1 MKTKKE
7 RSKTRRERV
16 DRAVN
21 RNEFIRLGQSV
32 KNEASGAS
40 GAPEG
45 KKKFNKIQKDYV
57 PVVLPEAG
65 LDSSAEKPKSKKK
78 SRRIRASPSLL
89 NAGSAA
95 LDGSCEFND
104 AEGNQDGENVVEVRG
119 WVSGPDDAEPL
130 DANGDLTFAEPA
142 IVVPAEKGKHGA
154 RGRGLIV
161 SRIFP
166 IASVDRS
173 AFAQFVRDFS
183 FDEYYLQNVRSSK
196 IRRLVLK
203 DLRLFYSC
211 SALVAEKLLQMSYLV
226 YNRFISGDRGDPVE
240 HYAIAC
246 AIGQIILEGSDS
258 YDDHQ
263 WEHHDVG
270 DVSDTDSE
278 VARRLHHELNGDAF
292 EVGPA
297 GGAEVNL
304 QRPKSKSASVKPAAA
319 PSFISVDSDA
329 DSPAPAHQD
338 ASMRKCSPANK
349 GSNLRKVP
357 VPVVRPAGT
366 NDADDGHMSYAE
378 SLAREL
384 RNLRV
389 SSPATS
395 TLISNLAV
403 DQAISTLRKSLP
415 ASLAEGAIQG
425 LLAAQENLK
434 TPPSKRSAV
443 VPETPPT
450 EPAELGKSYRVG
462 QLAKE
467 AKAFGHHV
475 NRSGARAER
484 GKYAPLDLVATLRK
498 AIDGRG
504 EFAHL
509 NSKQKMQA
517 LARSVRQE
525 LHEADLDR
533 QGLAR
538 KAAAGGGDG
547 DGSGGGSSGESCS
560 DSVDSRRSSET
571 YELDEFCVSDQEG
584 GNGSDGSGDGGDS
597 SGSDSQGDDDES
609 KRAHSRKH
617 SANSLGT
624 PASKTKA
631 GKADAEPSAM
641 PTNAGQGP
649 NLVLLGDEDLPLWKS
664 GPARFKQG
672 FHWESYLHHKQQYDN
687 YKAHRG
693 RYSDRTF
700 KSVIDIKLVPAVC
713 ASCGFKRT
721 LWASLP
727 DHRLILRIER
737 VLRPSKSTD
746 FAMELK
752 AIALE
757 RFGSEPLLTGYVTFA
772 EKFLCKVAEAADAG
786 RPVNSVVI
794 KAAYKKAVDGEVP
807 LKTWLEGVKWRGV
820 DHAHK
825 RLLRKLREARS
836 WEAMTRSAAK
846 PKRGERRNDEDGHDE
861 EASPARR
868 PFKPRARAGKGN
880 ATRKGRAKGRSNA
893 TRTRVRRA
901 NSTGPRDQG
910 RQQPKRDRDAREGRS
925 GPKAEKLRTWKGYND
940 RGESWHTNRE
950 LFDCYKKPCNAMFC
964 QRCGTHGHTADYCRV
979 PDGTEGL
986 NSSGYFQE
994 ERPGKAGPKRP
1005 PPRNNSSGGRRD
1017 RDDEDGDD
1025 ASAKDSESH
1034 ANSSDDDAGGRR
1046 GGRSRNNS
1054 SRGRGGRNCL

>member
-1 MKTKKE
+1 MKMKKQN
-7 RSKTRRERV
+7 KNQRRARV
-16 DRAVN
+16 DRAVD

-45 KKKFNKIQKDYV
+45 KKKFKKIQKDYV

-65 LDSSAEKPKSKKK
+65 LDSSAEKPKKKY
-78 SRRIRASPSLL
+78 RGIRASPSLL

-95 LDGSCEFND
+95 LDGSGEFND
-104 AEGNQDGENVVEVRG
+104 AEGNQGGENVIEVQG

-130 DANGDLTFAEPA
+130 DAEGDLTFAEPA
-142 IVVPAEKGKHGA
+142 GVVPAEKGKHAA

-161 SRIFP
+161 SRLFP
-166 IASVDRS
+166 IAAVDRS

-183 FDEYYLQNVRSSK
+183 FEEYYLQNIKSSK

-270 DVSDTDSE
+270 EVSDTDSE

-297 GGAEVNL
+297 GRAAVNM
-304 QRPKSKSASVKPAAA
+304 QQPKSKSASVKPAAA
-319 PSFISVDSDA
+319 PSVISVDSDA
-329 DSPAPAHQD
+329 DSPAPAPRD
-338 ASMRKCSPANK
+338 ASVKKSSPAK
-349 GSNLRKVP
+349 KVATIQRIT
-357 VPVVRPAGT
+357 VPVVRPAGI
-366 NDADDGHMSYAE
+366 NEADDGHMSYAE

-395 TLISNLAV
+395 ALISNLAV

-425 LLAAQENLK
+425 LLAAQENLQ
-434 TPPSKRSAV
+434 TPPAKRSAV

-467 AKAFGHHV
+467 AQAFAHHV

-484 GKYAPLDLVATLRK
+484 GKYAPLGLVATLRK

-509 NSKQKMQA
+509 NSKQRMQA

-525 LHEADLDR
+525 LHEADLER

-538 KAAAGGGDG
+538 KAAAGGDG
-547 DGSGGGSSGESCS
+547 DGSSGGSSGESCN

-571 YELDEFCVSDQEG
+571 YELDEFCVSDKDG
-584 GNGSDGSGDGGDS
+584 GDGSDGSGDGGDS
-597 SGSDSQGDDDES
+597 SGSDSQGDDDEG
-609 KRAHSRKH
+609 KRALSRKH

-624 PASKTKA
+624 PVAKA
-631 GKADAEPSAM
+631 QPGGVETVPAVLS
-641 PTNAGQGP
+641 TNAGKGP
-649 NLVLLGDEDLPLWKS
+649 SLVLLGDEDLPLWKS

-693 RYSDRTF
+693 RYSERTF

-721 LWASLP
+721 SWNNLP

-752 AIALE
+752 AITLE
-757 RFGSEPLLTGYVTFA
+757 RFGSESLLTSYVTYA
-772 EKFLCKVAEAADAG
+772 ERFLCKAAEAADAG
-786 RPVNSVVI
+786 RPINSVVI
-794 KAAYKKAVDGEVP
+794 KAAFKKAVDSEVP

-846 PKRGERRNDEDGHDE
+846 PKRSERRDDEDGHEGDV
-861 EASPARR
+861 SPARR
-868 PFKPRARAGKGN
+868 PFKQRARAGKGN
-880 ATRKGRAKGRSNA
+880 ATTRKGRAKGRGNA
-893 TRTRVRRA
+893 TRTRSRRA

-910 RQQPKRDRDAREGRS
+910 RQQQPRRDRDAREGRS

-986 NSSGYFQE
+986 NGSGYFQE

-1017 RDDEDGDD
+1017 RDDYDGDD

-1046 GGRSRNNS
+1046 GGRSHNNS